1 MNKAIFYKNLFDF
14 DVQNHKASE
23 LIYYNFSK
31 IIGSDAKLK
40 YIKDFDHKFYNI
52 LENPVSSHFSFF
64 ELIKTNEF
72 QKFLVDSDKRSVF
85 LKDLFTNQTDK
96 LNLGLIFSE
105 GKEKLDSYLK
115 FISDFD
121 FENPENIEDQ
131 EIMNFL
137 SSKSDIEYFEM
148 IFENQEFL
156 NSMIQNPDFLYFLD
170 NKEISDIFSNNL
182 DLNLILKNDMQNL
195 TKALSD
201 PLIEDFGKAAQTN
214 NLGVIISASVFGSML
229 LASLG
234 GFIFYSQVMKSK
246 NDDLPSTKIF
256 YHKENA
262 NIKNNQDSF
271 NTFSQ
276 FKDFFLEMTDEKKN
290 GNEKQID
297 KNFSLEM
304 IDEKKNGNE
313 KQIDDFILFQ
323 PETCNKIYSAL
334 NNEEGFS
341 SELKEEIVDE
351 ILSKSNITNML
362 YQIFNIKLSSSN
374 LIFDKNKIN
383 LKDFLN
389 NLEKDNPEIKK
400 FNQEFRKQIFEK
412 LDSFKSLDSIIQTK
426 MTLDN
431 SEIFIQKDKPRTL
444 FSLNNYKN
452 LDPEGRFYLVAI
464 NDNFRSFVIDS
475 LDKMFKN
482 LQDEKEK

>member
-170 NKEISDIFSNNL
+170 
-182 DLNLILKNDMQNL
+182 
-195 TKALSD
+195 
-201 PLIEDFGKAAQTN
+201 
-214 NLGVIISASVFGSML
+214 
-229 LASLG
+229 
-234 GFIFYSQVMKSK
+234 FI
-246 NDDLPSTKIF
+246 N
-256 YHKENA
+256 
-262 NIKNNQDSF
+262 
-271 NTFSQ
+271 
-276 FKDFFLEMTDEKKN
+276 FL
-290 GNEKQID
+290 
-297 KNFSLEM
+297 
-304 IDEKKNGNE
+304 
-313 KQIDDFILFQ
+313 
-323 PETCNKIYSAL
+323 
-334 NNEEGFS
+334 
-341 SELKEEIVDE
+341 
-351 ILSKSNITNML
+351 
-362 YQIFNIKLSSSN
+362 
-374 LIFDKNKIN
+374 
-383 LKDFLN
+383 FL
-389 NLEKDNPEIKK
+389 
-400 FNQEFRKQIFEK
+400 
-412 LDSFKSLDSIIQTK
+412 
-426 MTLDN
+426 
-431 SEIFIQKDKPRTL
+431 
-444 FSLNNYKN
+444 
-452 LDPEGRFYLVAI
+452 
-464 NDNFRSFVIDS
+464 
-475 LDKMFKN
+475 
-482 LQDEKEK
+482 